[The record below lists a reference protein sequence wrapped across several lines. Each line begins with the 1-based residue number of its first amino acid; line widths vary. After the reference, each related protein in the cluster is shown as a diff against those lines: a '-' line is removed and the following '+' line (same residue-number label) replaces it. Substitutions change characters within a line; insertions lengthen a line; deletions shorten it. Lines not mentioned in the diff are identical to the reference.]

1 MPLGHHQ
8 VSAPMNGQVKNTRN
22 KSMFSWTCGR
32 SLIRVVSECLLL
44 FGAVNDLTVIF
55 PEKKSL
61 IRRV

>member
-1 MPLGHHQ
+1 
-8 VSAPMNGQVKNTRN
+8 MNGQVKNTRN